1 MPQIRLLDQ
10 ATVNKIAAGEVV
22 ERPASIVK
30 EMVENAIDAGAN
42 KITVEIRDG
51 GIGLIRITDNGCGIE
66 SEQIRTA
73 FLRHSTSKIRKVED
87 LLSST
92 SLGFRGEA
100 LASIAAVARVEMI
113 TRPATQYTGTRFVIE
128 GGVEQLSEEIAC
140 PVGTT
145 IRVENLFFNTP
156 ARKKFLKK
164 PAAEAA
170 AITDLIQKMAMGHP
184 EVAFRYLNGKKEPSL
199 LTPGTGSLK
208 NDIFAVYGKDI
219 VDKLIPV
226 QGKIPLS
233 DNSFMEITGFIS
245 RPQLTRAN
253 RSYENFF
260 INGRYIRSSL
270 LEKGIDE
277 AYKDYIVPGTFPAV
291 VLHLSMDPSTLDV
304 NVHPTKMEV
313 RFFQE
318 DRTRFGLYH
327 VISEALRQQDLVS
340 RVGDFYRPS
349 QKPTINQTPAQAA
362 QSNQPDAA
370 SGSSFTASASN
381 PASDASQSTPVRKPV
396 FTRELTPVEKTIQ
409 SVLPADKRYQAP
421 VFAGRAPRGA
431 VKANDLEVVWPA
443 KKSQDRPILAEE
455 TAEPL
460 PISPAETAGQSMA
473 AETAEPLPASPA
485 EAAQSVSAEPTQP
498 MPAEPAAPAAE
509 QPEIKIY
516 QEEFPNPVPTGDQ
529 IEIITNTQT
538 PEPRKLRIVGQI
550 FRTYWIAEEKD
561 VFYIVDQHAAHERVL
576 YDQYRAML
584 NQDHMD
590 TQELMEPVVVTVNAK
605 AVADLDRYQP
615 VLKKLGY
622 IVESFGDDAVIVRG
636 VPFLFGKALPAEDMA
651 RLMDMLFDG
660 QVDTARDL
668 LIDKIAT
675 MSCKAAVK
683 GNDALSFAEAQ
694 SLLDQLFASAN
705 PYNCPH
711 GRPTLIS
718 VTQYE
723 LEKRF
728 KRV

>member
-1 MPQIRLLDQ
+1 M
-10 ATVNKIAAGEVV
+10 
-22 ERPASIVK
+22 
-30 EMVENAIDAGAN
+30 
-42 KITVEIRDG
+42 
-51 GIGLIRITDNGCGIE
+51 
-66 SEQIRTA
+66 
-73 FLRHSTSKIRKVED
+73 
-87 LLSST
+87 
-92 SLGFRGEA
+92 
-100 LASIAAVARVEMI
+100 
-113 TRPATQYTGTRFVIE
+113 
-128 GGVEQLSEEIAC
+128 
-140 PVGTT
+140 
-145 IRVENLFFNTP
+145 
-156 ARKKFLKK
+156 
-164 PAAEAA
+164 
-170 AITDLIQKMAMGHP
+170 
-184 EVAFRYLNGKKEPSL
+184 
-199 LTPGTGSLK
+199 
-208 NDIFAVYGKDI
+208 
-219 VDKLIPV
+219 
-226 QGKIPLS
+226 
-233 DNSFMEITGFIS
+233 
-245 RPQLTRAN
+245 
-253 RSYENFF
+253 
-260 INGRYIRSSL
+260 
-270 LEKGIDE
+270 
-277 AYKDYIVPGTFPAV
+277 
-291 VLHLSMDPSTLDV
+291 
-304 NVHPTKMEV
+304 
-313 RFFQE
+313 
-318 DRTRFGLYH
+318 
-327 VISEALRQQDLVS
+327 
-340 RVGDFYRPS
+340 
-349 QKPTINQTPAQAA
+349 
-362 QSNQPDAA
+362 
-370 SGSSFTASASN
+370 
-381 PASDASQSTPVRKPV
+381 
-396 FTRELTPVEKTIQ
+396 EKTIQ

-460 PISPAETAGQSMA
+460 PISPAETA
-473 AETAEPLPASPA
+473 
-485 EAAQSVSAEPTQP
+485 
-498 MPAEPAAPAAE
+498 APAAE
-509 QPEIKIY
+509 QPEIKLY

-590 TQELMEPVVVTVNAK
+590 TQELMEPVVVTINAK

>member
-1 MPQIRLLDQ
+1 MPTIRLLDQ

-30 EMVENAIDAGAN
+30 EMVENAIDAGASR
-42 KITVEIRDG
+42 ITVEIRDG

-73 FLRHSTSKIRKVED
+73 FLRHSTSKIRQVED

-100 LASIAAVARVEMI
+100 LASIAAVARVEML
-113 TRPATQYTGTRFVIE
+113 TRPASQYTGTRFVIE
-128 GGVEQLSEEIAC
+128 GGIEQVFEEIAC

-156 ARKKFLKK
+156 ARRKFLKK

-199 LTPGTGSLK
+199 QTPGNGSLK
-208 NDIFAVYGKDI
+208 NDIFAVYGRDI

-226 QGKIPLS
+226 EGRIPLS
-233 DNSFMEITGFIS
+233 ETQFMEVTGFIS

-253 RSYENFF
+253 RAYENFF

-277 AYKDYIVPGTFPAV
+277 AYKDYIVPGSFPAV
-291 VLHLSMDPSTLDV
+291 VLHLSMDPAALDV
-304 NVHPTKMEV
+304 NVHPTKIEV
-313 RFFQE
+313 RFMQE
-318 DRTRFGLYH
+318 DKTRFGLYQ

-340 RVGDFYRPS
+340 RVGDFYRERPAKV
-349 QKPTINQTPAQAA
+349 QPTAEETSEKQ
-362 QSNQPDAA
+362 
-370 SGSSFTASASN
+370 
-381 PASDASQSTPVRKPV
+381 PV
-396 FTRELTPVEKTIQ
+396 FGRELTPVEKTIQ
-409 SVLPADKRYQAP
+409 AVLPQGKEGRPFDQNENGRTYSGVGAYQG
-421 VFAGRAPRGA
+421 VPRGA
-431 VKANDLEVVWPA
+431 VKANDLDVVWPA
-443 KKSQDRPILAEE
+443 RKDGKAGVLQEEEQEIPILAEE
-455 TAEPL
+455 PKPL
-460 PISPAETAGQSMA
+460 PVKEVKVH
-473 AETAEPLPASPA
+473 EEPFP
-485 EAAQSVSAEPTQP
+485 EPEGKT
-498 MPAEPAAPAAE
+498 E
-509 QPEIKIY
+509 
-516 QEEFPNPVPTGDQ
+516 Q
-529 IEIITNTQT
+529 IEIVTDTVT
-538 PEPRKLRIVGQI
+538 PEPHKLRIIGQI

-576 YDQYRAML
+576 YDRYRAML
-584 NQDHMD
+584 AEDHMD
-590 TQELMEPVVVTVNAK
+590 TQTLMEPVICTVSPR
-605 AVADLDRYQP
+605 AVAELGRYQSI
-615 VLKKLGY
+615 LRKLGY
-622 IVESFGDDAVIVRG
+622 EVEPFGEDAVAVRG
-636 VPFLFGKALPAEDMA
+636 VPFLFGKALPAEDLTKM
-651 RLMDMLFDG
+651 MDMLFEG

-683 GNDALSFAEAQ
+683 GNDPLSVPEAQ

-711 GRPTLIS
+711 GRPTVIS

-728 KRV
+728 MRV

>member
-233 DNSFMEITGFIS
+233 DSSFMEITGFIS

-318 DRTRFGLYH
+318 DRTRFGLYQ

-362 QSNQPDAA
+362 QPHQPDGAA
-370 SGSSFTASASN
+370 SGISFTASASN
-381 PASDASQSTPVRKPV
+381 PASDASQGAPVRKLV

-460 PISPAETAGQSMA
+460 PISPAE
-473 AETAEPLPASPA
+473 
-485 EAAQSVSAEPTQP
+485 
-498 MPAEPAAPAAE
+498 PAAPVAE
-509 QPEIKIY
+509 QHEIKLY

-529 IEIITNTQT
+529 IEIITKTQT

-651 RLMDMLFDG
+651 RLMDMLFEG

>member
-145 IRVENLFFNTP
+145 IRVENLFFKKKKK
-156 ARKKFLKK
+156 KKFLKK

-233 DNSFMEITGFIS
+233 DSSFMEITGFIS

-318 DRTRFGLYH
+318 DRTRFGLYQ

-362 QSNQPDAA
+362 QPHQPDGAA
-370 SGSSFTASASN
+370 SGISFTASASN
-381 PASDASQSTPVRKPV
+381 PASDASQGAPVRKLV

-460 PISPAETAGQSMA
+460 PISPAE
-473 AETAEPLPASPA
+473 
-485 EAAQSVSAEPTQP
+485 
-498 MPAEPAAPAAE
+498 PAAPVAE
-509 QPEIKIY
+509 QHEIKLY

-529 IEIITNTQT
+529 IEIITKTQT

-651 RLMDMLFDG
+651 RLMDMLFEG

>member
-318 DRTRFGLYH
+318 DRTRFGLYQ

-340 RVGDFYRPS
+340 RVGDFYRSS

-362 QSNQPDAA
+362 QSNQPDGAA
-370 SGSSFTASASN
+370 SGSSFTAPASN
-381 PASDASQSTPVRKPV
+381 PASDASQGTPARKPV

-460 PISPAETAGQSMA
+460 PISPAE
-473 AETAEPLPASPA
+473 
-485 EAAQSVSAEPTQP
+485 
-498 MPAEPAAPAAE
+498 PAAPTAK
-509 QPEIKIY
+509 QPEIKLY
-516 QEEFPNPVPTGDQ
+516 QEEFPNPVSTGDQ
-529 IEIITNTQT
+529 IEIITKTQT

-651 RLMDMLFDG
+651 CLMDMLFDG